1 MDAFY
6 GEIRAFGF
14 DYPPENWAACN
25 GQVVSS
31 AQYQAL
37 YAVIGNLYGGTAP
50 NTFCLPDLRGSAPM
64 GFGNGAGLTP
74 RPMAAATGGESVT
87 LTQSQTPI
95 HNHTV
100 TAYASNTDAQ
110 LANAPSA
117 SNWLSRIKVTGSTSI
132 AENFSNLATPN
143 TQMSERVVAPA
154 LGNAARS
161 ADPHENRQP
170 YLAMNFC
177 ICVADAEFP
186 IKP

>member
-25 GQVVSS
+25 GQEVSVS
-31 AQYQAL
+31 QFQAL
-37 YAVIGNLYGGTAP
+37 YAVIGNLYGGRAP
-50 NTFCLPDLRGSAPM
+50 NTFCLPDLRGRAPM
-64 GFGNGAGLTP
+64 GFGTGNGLTP
-74 RPMAAATGGESVT
+74 RSIGAATGGESVT
-87 LTQSQTPI
+87 LTESQIPT
-95 HNHTV
+95 HNHSV
-100 TAYASNTDAQ
+100 AAYASNNDAQ
-110 LANAPSA
+110 LASAPSA
-117 SNWLSRIKVTGSTSI
+117 TNWLSRIKVAGSNSI
-132 AENFSNLATPN
+132 AENFSRVSPPN

-154 LGNAARS
+154 LGNTAHS
-161 ADPHENRQP
+161 AEPHENRQP